1 MGLSAQD
8 FRQSRLVTCHDRGFR
23 GACGVGHGDVLA
35 SHMPHPTP
43 TGVVPGGQLLGM
55 AEVAVTRSTERS
67 RRRENS
73 GVLPYPAWLNAGD
86 NAWQLTAATLVG
98 LMSVPGLVL
107 LYGGVVQK
115 KWAINTML
123 MAFTGFCIVL
133 FVWVFY
139 GFKMGFGTPAHLFG
153 AGPGA
158 FLSNLVGQ
166 PGPVL
171 SPANEIGQ
179 AHIPLISDV
188 GLMPKFRF
196 GQSSLIYFQFVFAA
210 ITPLLF
216 LGSVLTRMS
225 LKAWMIFV
233 FLWASLVYPINA
245 FLLWG
250 GGYFAQ
256 QGAVDYSG
264 GYVIHLAA
272 GVSGFVAAAVLG
284 PRIKGDR
291 ESTPN
296 NMMFVALGAG
306 LLWLGWNGFNGG
318 DPYFA
323 GADAGAA
330 VLNTNLAAASAMFI
344 WVIWDMLSPRKS
356 ASLIGA
362 VNGMIVGLVGITP
375 AAGFVNGY
383 GALIIGVG
391 GSSIVWVMMT
401 YVGPKIPFF
410 NRVDDALG
418 VVYTHGLAGLIGGL
432 SVGLLADPH
441 MMMYLG
447 ASGTATGGF
456 SVTSLF
462 YGSDGGNQIYHQFQA
477 AVWIILFSSIMT
489 FIILRVMK
497 LFMPLRYTDQEC
509 LDGDIA
515 IHGEQVTADFI
526 GEQSLVA
533 PLAPPPG
540 LGD

>member
-1 MGLSAQD
+1 
-8 FRQSRLVTCHDRGFR
+8 
-23 GACGVGHGDVLA
+23 
-35 SHMPHPTP
+35 
-43 TGVVPGGQLLGM
+43 
-55 AEVAVTRSTERS
+55 
-67 RRRENS
+67 
-73 GVLPYPAWLNAGD
+73 VLPYPAWLNAGD

-98 LMSVPGLVL
+98 LMSIPGLVV

-115 KWAINTML
+115 KWAVNTML

-139 GFKMGFGTPAHLFG
+139 GFNMSF
-153 AGPGA
+153 
-158 FLSNLVGQ
+158 GQ
-166 PGPVL
+166 PWHLGSGQFFSNMLGKPSPVL
-171 SPANEIGQ
+171 SANTEISQ
-179 AHIPLISDV
+179 ANIPLLSA
-188 GLMPKFRF
+188 GMPAFRF

-225 LKAWMIFV
+225 LKAWMVFV
-233 FLWASLVYPINA
+233 FIWSSLVYPVNA
-245 FLLWG
+245 FLIWG
-250 GGYFAQ
+250 GGYFAMN
-256 QGAVDYSG
+256 GAVDYSG

-272 GVSGFVAAAVLG
+272 GVTAFVAAAVVG

-291 ESTPN
+291 DATPN
-296 NMMFVALGAG
+296 NMMMVALGAG
-306 LLWLGWNGFNGG
+306 LLWMGWNGFNGG

-344 WVIWDMLSPRKS
+344 WVMWDMLSPRKS

-383 GALIIGVG
+383 GALIIGVV

-401 YVGPKIPFF
+401 YVGPKIPYV

-418 VVYTHGLAGLIGGL
+418 VVWTHGLAGLIGGL
-432 SVGLLADPH
+432 MVGLVADPKMIEYLGVGSSSSFSVG
-441 MMMYLG
+441 G
-447 ASGTATGGF
+447 
-456 SVTSLF
+456 VF
-462 YGSDGGNQIYHQFQA
+462 YGAGWKQFQHQAQA
-477 AVWIILFSSIMT
+477 ALWIIVFTAVMT

-497 LFMPLRYTDQEC
+497 LFMSLRYTDQEC

-515 IHGEQVTADFI
+515 IHGEQVTSDFI

-533 PLAPPPG
+533 PLAPQPK
-540 LGD
+540 LGE

>member
-1 MGLSAQD
+1 M
-8 FRQSRLVTCHDRGFR
+8 
-23 GACGVGHGDVLA
+23 
-35 SHMPHPTP
+35 
-43 TGVVPGGQLLGM
+43 
-55 AEVAVTRSTERS
+55 
-67 RRRENS
+67 
-73 GVLPYPAWLNAGD
+73 LPYPAWLNAGD

-98 LMSVPGLVL
+98 LMSVPGLVV

-133 FVWVFY
+133 FVWVFW
-139 GFKMGFGTPAHLFG
+139 GFNMGFGHPWHVGSGQF
-153 AGPGA
+153 
-158 FLSNLVGQ
+158 FSNMVGK
-166 PGPVL
+166 PSPVL
-171 SPANEIGQ
+171 SPSDETKQ
-179 AHIPLISDV
+179 AVIPLLSSA
-188 GLMPKFRF
+188 MPAFRF
-196 GQSSLIYFQFVFAA
+196 PQASLIYFQFVFAA

-216 LGSVLTRMS
+216 LGAVLTRMS

-233 FLWASLVYPINA
+233 FIWASIVYPINA
-245 FLLWG
+245 FLIWG
-250 GGYFAQ
+250 GGYFAMN
-256 QGAVDYSG
+256 GAVDYSG

-272 GVSGFVAAAVLG
+272 GVTAFVAAAVVG

-291 ESTPN
+291 DATPN
-296 NMMFVALGAG
+296 NMVMVALGAG
-306 LLWLGWNGFNGG
+306 FLWLGWNGFNGG

-323 GADAGAA
+323 GADASAA

-344 WVIWDMLSPRKS
+344 WVVWDMLSPRKS

-383 GALIIGVG
+383 GALAIGVF
-391 GSSIVWVMMT
+391 GSSIVWLMMNV
-401 YVGPKIPFF
+401 VGPKIPLV

-418 VVYTHGLAGLIGGL
+418 VVWTHGLAGLLGGL
-432 SVGLLADPH
+432 SVGLLADPK
-441 MMMYLG
+441 MIEYIGLG
-447 ASGTATGGF
+447 STSSF
-456 SVTSLF
+456 SVGGAF
-462 YGSDGGNQIYHQFQA
+462 YGAGWTQFYHQFQA
-477 AVWIILFSSIMT
+477 AVWVILFTGVMT

-497 LFMPLRYTDQEC
+497 LFMSLRYTDQEC

-533 PLAPPPG
+533 PLAPQPK
-540 LGD
+540 LGE

>member
-1 MGLSAQD
+1 
-8 FRQSRLVTCHDRGFR
+8 
-23 GACGVGHGDVLA
+23 
-35 SHMPHPTP
+35 
-43 TGVVPGGQLLGM
+43 
-55 AEVAVTRSTERS
+55 
-67 RRRENS
+67 
-73 GVLPYPAWLNAGD
+73 LNAGD

-133 FVWVFY
+133 FVWVFW
-139 GFKMGFGTPAHLFG
+139 GFNMGFGHPWHLGSGQF
-153 AGPGA
+153 
-158 FLSNLVGQ
+158 FSNMVGK
-166 PGPVL
+166 PSPVL
-171 SPANEIGQ
+171 SPSDEISQAN
-179 AHIPLISDV
+179 IPLLD
-188 GLMPKFRF
+188 GAMPAFRF

-233 FLWASLVYPINA
+233 ALWATFVYPINA
-245 FLLWG
+245 FLIWG
-250 GGYFAQ
+250 GGYFAMN
-256 QGAVDYSG
+256 GAVDYSG

-272 GVSGFVAAAVLG
+272 GVSGFVAAWVLG

-291 ESTPN
+291 DATPN

-344 WVIWDMLSPRKS
+344 WIMWDMLSPRKS

-383 GALIIGVG
+383 GALAIGVV
-391 GSSIVWVMMT
+391 GSSIIWVMMT
-401 YVGPKIPFF
+401 LVAPKIPFV

-418 VVYTHGLAGLIGGL
+418 VVWTHGLAGLLGGL
-432 SVGLLADPH
+432 SVGFLADPK
-441 MMMYLG
+441 MLEYLG

-456 SVTSLF
+456 SVTGLF
-462 YGSDGGNQIYHQFQA
+462 YGGGTKQLIHQA
-477 AVWIILFSSIMT
+477 EAGLWVILFSGVAT

-497 LFMPLRYTDQEC
+497 LFMSLRYTDQEC

-515 IHGEQVTADFI
+515 IHGEQVTSDFI

-533 PLAPPPG
+533 PLAPQPG
-540 LGD
+540 LGE

>member
-1 MGLSAQD
+1 
-8 FRQSRLVTCHDRGFR
+8 
-23 GACGVGHGDVLA
+23 
-35 SHMPHPTP
+35 
-43 TGVVPGGQLLGM
+43 
-55 AEVAVTRSTERS
+55 
-67 RRRENS
+67 
-73 GVLPYPAWLNAGD
+73 VLPYPAWLNAGD

-98 LMSVPGLVL
+98 LMSVPGLVV

-133 FVWVFY
+133 FVWVFW
-139 GFKMGFGTPAHLFG
+139 GFNMGFGHPWHVGSGQF
-153 AGPGA
+153 
-158 FLSNLVGQ
+158 FSNMVGK
-166 PGPVL
+166 PSPVL
-171 SPANEIGQ
+171 SPADETSQ
-179 AHIPLISDV
+179 ANIPLLSAA
-188 GLMPKFRF
+188 MPAFRF
-196 GQSSLIYFQFVFAA
+196 PQASLIYFQFVFAA

-216 LGSVLTRMS
+216 LGAVLTRMS

-233 FLWASLVYPINA
+233 FIWASIVYPINA
-245 FLLWG
+245 FLIWG
-250 GGYFAQ
+250 GGYFAMN
-256 QGAVDYSG
+256 GAVDYSG

-272 GVSGFVAAAVLG
+272 GVTAFVAAAVVG

-291 ESTPN
+291 DATPN
-296 NMMFVALGAG
+296 NMVMVALGAG
-306 LLWLGWNGFNGG
+306 FLWLGWNGFNGG

-323 GADAGAA
+323 GADASAA

-344 WVIWDMLSPRKS
+344 WVVWDMLSPRKS

-383 GALIIGVG
+383 GALAIGVF
-391 GSSIVWVMMT
+391 GSSIVWVMMNV
-401 YVGPKIPFF
+401 VGPKIPLV

-418 VVYTHGLAGLIGGL
+418 VVWTHGLAGLLGGL
-432 SVGLLADPH
+432 SVGLLADPK
-441 MMMYLG
+441 MIEYIGLG
-447 ASGTATGGF
+447 STSSF
-456 SVTSLF
+456 SVGGAF
-462 YGSDGGNQIYHQFQA
+462 YGAGWTQFYHQFQA
-477 AVWIILFSSIMT
+477 AVWVILFTGVMT

-497 LFMPLRYTDQEC
+497 LFMSLRYTDQEC

-533 PLAPPPG
+533 PLAPQPK
-540 LGD
+540 LGE

>member
-1 MGLSAQD
+1 
-8 FRQSRLVTCHDRGFR
+8 
-23 GACGVGHGDVLA
+23 
-35 SHMPHPTP
+35 
-43 TGVVPGGQLLGM
+43 
-55 AEVAVTRSTERS
+55 
-67 RRRENS
+67 
-73 GVLPYPAWLNAGD
+73 VLPYPAWLNAGD

-98 LMSVPGLVL
+98 LMSVPGLVV

-139 GFKMGFGTPAHLFG
+139 GFNMGFGHPWHVGSGQF
-153 AGPGA
+153 
-158 FLSNLVGQ
+158 FSNLVGK

-171 SPANEIGQ
+171 SPSDELSQAN
-179 AHIPLISDV
+179 IPLLN
-188 GLMPKFRF
+188 GAMPAFRF

-216 LGSVLTRMS
+216 LGSILTRMS
-225 LKAWMIFV
+225 LKAWMIFT
-233 FLWASLVYPINA
+233 FIWASIVYPINA
-245 FLLWG
+245 FLIWG
-250 GGYFAQ
+250 GGYFAMN
-256 QGAVDYSG
+256 GAVDYSG

-272 GVSGFVAAAVLG
+272 GVTAFVAAAVVG

-291 ESTPN
+291 DATPN
-296 NMMFVALGAG
+296 NMMMVALGAG
-306 LLWLGWNGFNGG
+306 FLWLGWNGFNGG

-344 WVIWDMLSPRKS
+344 WVMWDMLSPRKS

-375 AAGFVNGY
+375 AAGFVNGW
-383 GALIIGVG
+383 GAILIGVF
-391 GSSIVWVMMT
+391 GSSIVWVMMNH
-401 YVGPKIPFF
+401 VAPKIPLV

-418 VVYTHGLAGLIGGL
+418 VVWTHGLAGLIGGL
-432 SVGLLADPH
+432 SVGLLADPK
-441 MMMYLG
+441 MIEYLG
-447 ASGTATGGF
+447 VGSTSSF
-456 SVTSLF
+456 SVSGAYYTGDWTQL
-462 YGSDGGNQIYHQFQA
+462 YHQFQA
-477 AVWIILFSSIMT
+477 AVWVILFTGVMT
-489 FIILRVMK
+489 FIILRVRK
-497 LFMPLRYTDQEC
+497 LFMSLRYTDQEC
-509 LDGDIA
+509 LDGDIR

-533 PLAPPPG
+533 PLAPQPK
-540 LGD
+540 LGE

>member
-1 MGLSAQD
+1 M
-8 FRQSRLVTCHDRGFR
+8 
-23 GACGVGHGDVLA
+23 
-35 SHMPHPTP
+35 
-43 TGVVPGGQLLGM
+43 
-55 AEVAVTRSTERS
+55 
-67 RRRENS
+67 
-73 GVLPYPAWLNAGD
+73 LPYPAWLNAGD

-98 LMSVPGLVL
+98 LMSVPGLVV

-133 FVWVFY
+133 FVWVFW
-139 GFKMGFGTPAHLFG
+139 GFNMGFGHPWHVGSGQF
-153 AGPGA
+153 
-158 FLSNLVGQ
+158 FSNMVGK
-166 PGPVL
+166 PSPVL
-171 SPANEIGQ
+171 SPADETGQ
-179 AHIPLISDV
+179 ANIPLLS
-188 GLMPKFRF
+188 GAMPAFRF
-196 GQSSLIYFQFVFAA
+196 PQASLIYFQFVFAA

-216 LGSVLTRMS
+216 LGSILTRMS

-233 FLWASLVYPINA
+233 FIWASIVYPINA
-245 FLLWG
+245 FLIWG
-250 GGYFAQ
+250 GGYFAMN
-256 QGAVDYSG
+256 GAVDYSG

-272 GVSGFVAAAVLG
+272 GVTAFVAAAVVG

-291 ESTPN
+291 DATPN
-296 NMMFVALGAG
+296 NMVMVALGAG
-306 LLWLGWNGFNGG
+306 FLWLGWNGFNGG

-323 GADAGAA
+323 GADASAA

-344 WVIWDMLSPRKS
+344 WVMWDMLSPRKS

-383 GALIIGVG
+383 GALAIGVF
-391 GSSIVWVMMT
+391 GSSIVWGMMT
-401 YVGPKIPFF
+401 YVGPKIPIV

-418 VVYTHGLAGLIGGL
+418 VVWTHGLAGLLGGL
-432 SVGLLADPH
+432 SVGLLADPK
-441 MMMYLG
+441 MIEYLG
-447 ASGTATGGF
+447 LGSTSSF
-456 SVTSLF
+456 SVGGAF
-462 YGSDGGNQIYHQFQA
+462 YGAGWTQFYHQFQA
-477 AVWIILFSSIMT
+477 AAWVILFTGVMT

-497 LFMPLRYTDQEC
+497 LFMSLRYTDQQC

-533 PLAPPPG
+533 PLAPQPK
-540 LGD
+540 LGE

>member
-1 MGLSAQD
+1 M
-8 FRQSRLVTCHDRGFR
+8 
-23 GACGVGHGDVLA
+23 
-35 SHMPHPTP
+35 
-43 TGVVPGGQLLGM
+43 
-55 AEVAVTRSTERS
+55 
-67 RRRENS
+67 
-73 GVLPYPAWLNAGD
+73 LPYPAWLNAGD

-98 LMSVPGLVL
+98 LMSVPGLVV

-133 FVWVFY
+133 FVWVFW
-139 GFKMGFGTPAHLFG
+139 GFNMGFGHPWHVGSGQF
-153 AGPGA
+153 
-158 FLSNLVGQ
+158 FSNMVGK
-166 PGPVL
+166 PSPVL
-171 SPANEIGQ
+171 SPADETSQ
-179 AHIPLISDV
+179 ANIPLLSAA
-188 GLMPKFRF
+188 MPAFRF
-196 GQSSLIYFQFVFAA
+196 PQASLIYFQFVFAA

-216 LGSVLTRMS
+216 LGAVLTRMS

-233 FLWASLVYPINA
+233 FIWASIVYPINA
-245 FLLWG
+245 FLIWG
-250 GGYFAQ
+250 GGYFAMN
-256 QGAVDYSG
+256 GAVDYSG

-272 GVSGFVAAAVLG
+272 GVTAFVAAAVVG

-291 ESTPN
+291 DATPN
-296 NMMFVALGAG
+296 NMVMVALGAG
-306 LLWLGWNGFNGG
+306 FLWLGWNGFNGG

-323 GADAGAA
+323 GADASAA

-344 WVIWDMLSPRKS
+344 WVVWDMLSPRKS

-383 GALIIGVG
+383 GALAIGVF
-391 GSSIVWVMMT
+391 GSSIVWVMMNV
-401 YVGPKIPFF
+401 VGPKIPLV

-418 VVYTHGLAGLIGGL
+418 VVWTHGLAGLLGGL
-432 SVGLLADPH
+432 SVGLLADPK
-441 MMMYLG
+441 MIEYIGLG
-447 ASGTATGGF
+447 STSSF
-456 SVTSLF
+456 SVGGAF
-462 YGSDGGNQIYHQFQA
+462 YGAGWTQFYHQFQA
-477 AVWIILFSSIMT
+477 AVWVILFTGVMT

-497 LFMPLRYTDQEC
+497 LFMSLRYTDQEC

-533 PLAPPPG
+533 PLAPQPK
-540 LGD
+540 LGE